1 VPWEGSSGVAV
12 WAALGPAGRGSPLD
26 ADCGGG
32 VAARG
37 VADVPDRVEAIRS
50 DGAAW
55 AALWDGHLDLDA
67 LAFDVTE
74 HLTDMADAK
83 ARTERATGQPSV
95 RGQQD
100 PEPVNDQS
108 LLIRGRAGRPLR

>member
-1 VPWEGSSGVAV
+1 
-12 WAALGPAGRGSPLD
+12 
-26 ADCGGG
+26 
-32 VAARG
+32 
-37 VADVPDRVEAIRS
+37 
-50 DGAAW
+50 
-55 AALWDGHLDLDA
+55 
-67 LAFDVTE
+67 
-74 HLTDMADAK
+74 MADAK